1 MAAPDI
7 FNADI
12 VFNGTCSFSQDP
24 SLPSGAVGN
33 NEIEASANI
42 DASKLVCHRAVTNV
56 FAAPTVEPA
65 ASTYVIVH
73 IAQAAGTLIA
83 FQGVNSGTLAG
94 STSTGFGLNLFKST
108 GGGAFSTVL
117 SSTLRFDSTNTV
129 RVATSG
135 TISSSTFS
143 AGDIFAMT
151 CTLSGTS
158 TAARGAAAC
167 MTWEE
172 KYA

>member
-24 SLPSGAVGN
+24 SFPSGAVGN

-73 IAQAAGTLIA
+73 IAQAAGSLIA

-108 GGGAFSTVL
+108 GGGAFATVL

-129 RVATSG
+129 RVYAGG
-135 TISSSTFS
+135 TIASTTFS

-151 CTLSGTS
+151 CTLSGSS

-167 MTWEE
+167 MTWYE

>member
-73 IAQAAGTLIA
+73 IAQAAGSLIS

-108 GGGAFSTVL
+108 SGGAFATVL

-129 RVATSG
+129 LVRTAG
-135 TISSSTFS
+135 TIASATFS

-151 CTLSGTS
+151 CTLSGSS

-167 MTWEE
+167 MTWSE